1 MHDGVHAAG
10 LLFYSLSLLPFLFS
24 SLPTPSIG
32 VYEKGAKLDKYDLC
46 MSAGRALVNLLHP
59 RPIIFPLE
67 IKILCNLSPSLLS
80 PSPASN
86 RPRAALDAVLL
97 QVIEVLV
104 VEGVLGSDA
113 VLGAVEEEALEQV
126 EAVGVKIVK
135 DVPGV
140 VGPEPAG
147 EALVPVL

>member
-1 MHDGVHAAG
+1 M
-10 LLFYSLSLLPFLFS
+10 
-24 SLPTPSIG
+24 
-32 VYEKGAKLDKYDLC
+32 
-46 MSAGRALVNLLHP
+46 NLLHP